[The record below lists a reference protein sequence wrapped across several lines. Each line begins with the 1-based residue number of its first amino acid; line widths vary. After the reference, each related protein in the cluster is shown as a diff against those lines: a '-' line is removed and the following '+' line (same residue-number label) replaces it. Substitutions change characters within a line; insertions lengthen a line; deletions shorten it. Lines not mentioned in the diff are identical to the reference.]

1 MQTVATECVVTES
14 HVLSGTSSDTLTE
27 EDILDS
33 TVVELPSDFPPESFW
48 LSKDAEFDWFD
59 RNAFLDRKDSTK
71 GSFNHLN
78 QYINPSHSNSSSQRY
93 SANSK
98 SKAAIIGLPKTQK
111 ATFVDSKR
119 RQCKPVNVRL
129 FPMRSYSIGKAPT
142 TVEPSSPKVS
152 CIGRVRSKKC
162 RSRSRRRSAGQP
174 NEPVKSAS
182 QRSGTSKSSRSS
194 RAHKSGLLSRLTS
207 LFRSDNHRR
216 SKTGKSAP
224 EKFELPPEINVP
236 VKICVSGKP
245 VSSEPVTPSG
255 PPALGS
261 LIRFASGHR
270 SESMVGSSEYDV
282 AVCQSLDSGRR
293 GV

>member
-1 MQTVATECVVTES
+1 MQTLTTESVITES
-14 HVLSGTSSDTLTE
+14 HVLSGISSDTLTK
-27 EDILDS
+27 DIPDS
-33 TVVELPSDFPPESFW
+33 TVLELPSDFPPESFW

-78 QYINPSHSNSSSQRY
+78 HFANPSHSNSSSQRY
-93 SANSK
+93 SVNTVNSK
-98 SKAAIIGLPKTQK
+98 SKAAIIGLLKTQNT
-111 ATFVDSKR
+111 TFVDSKR

-129 FPMRSYSIGKAPT
+129 FPMRSYSIGKART
-142 TVEPSSPKVS
+142 TVPVEPSSPKVS

-162 RSRSRRRSAGQP
+162 RSRRKTGGQP

-182 QRSGTSKSSRSS
+182 LRSRTSKSSRSS

-207 LFRSDNHRR
+207 LFRSDNNRR
-216 SKTGKSAP
+216 RKTGKPAP
-224 EKFELPPEINVP
+224 EKFELPPEITVP
-236 VKICVSGKP
+236 VKICVSVKP
-245 VSSEPVTPSG
+245 VSSEPATPSG

-270 SESMVGSSEYDV
+270 AECLVGS
-282 AVCQSLDSGRR
+282 G
-293 GV
+293 